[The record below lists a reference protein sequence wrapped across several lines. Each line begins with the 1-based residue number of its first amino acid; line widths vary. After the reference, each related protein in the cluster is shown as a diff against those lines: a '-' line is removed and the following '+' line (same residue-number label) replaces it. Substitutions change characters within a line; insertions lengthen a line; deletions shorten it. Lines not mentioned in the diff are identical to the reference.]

1 MTKSIAK
8 SRLNK
13 FTLFDYVNILHL
25 LFVGV
30 VTFYPFYNVLL
41 VSLNDP
47 TDSAMG
53 GVFFYVRKF
62 TLLNYYQ
69 FFRDSTLLKASFISV
84 SRTLLG
90 TFCSVLFTSAFAYGI
105 SKSYLIARSFIVRF
119 MLLTMFISGGLV
131 PYFIL
136 IKSVGLYQ
144 NFLVYVIPALFS
156 SYNAIILMTAFK
168 SIPNELEESVRIDGG
183 HDIIIFFR
191 ITIPVSMPVIATI
204 ALFNAVGQW
213 NAWFDS
219 ILYGGRNLL
228 TLQAKLVEIITDAN
242 QARELERAGQNVI
255 AGILRLAYKP
265 TVESIKATAMMV
277 TAIPI
282 IIVYPFLQ
290 KYFVKG
296 IMIGSLKG

>member
-1 MTKSIAK
+1 MRK
-8 SRLNK
+8 SRLNR
-13 FTLFDYVNILHL
+13 FLFFDYINVFML
-25 LFVGV
+25 LCAGI

-41 VSLNDP
+41 MSLNDP
-47 TDSAMG
+47 TDSSMG
-53 GVFFYVRKF
+53 GLFLFVRKF

-69 FFRDSTLLKASFISV
+69 FFKDSLLLRAFFISV
-84 SRTLLG
+84 GRTVIG
-90 TFCSVLFTSAFAYGI
+90 TFCSVLFTSAFAFGI
-105 SKSYLIARSFIVRF
+105 SKSYLIGRKFVVGF
-119 MLLTMFISGGLV
+119 MLLTMYISGGLV

-136 IKSVGLYQ
+136 IKSVGLYH

-168 SIPNELEESVRIDGG
+168 QIPHEIEESVRIDGG
-183 HDIIIFFR
+183 NDITIFFR
-191 ITIPVSMPVIATI
+191 VVIPISMPVIATI

-219 ILYGGRNLL
+219 ILLGGRELM
-228 TLQAKLVEIITDAN
+228 TLQAKLVEVITDAN
-242 QARELERAGQNVI
+242 QARELERAGQNII
-255 AGILRLAYKP
+255 AGILQQHYKP

-282 IIVYPFLQ
+282 IAVYPFLQ